1 MGVFFFFQVVDGI
14 RERHVTGV
22 QTCALPISDGDEYG
36 VWRRQPF
43 DSPTQTRTQQPIS
56 LPAAYDAG
64 LLLAAD
70 GTAVIGRSDESYGT
84 QIHAVYVGPVSAGT
98 DPRLRSEE
106 RRGGEGG
113 RWRGGT

>member
-1 MGVFFFFQVVDGI
+1 MVRATDRPSGTT
-14 RERHVTGV
+14 E
-22 QTCALPISDGDEYG
+22 ALIDPRGDWLWWFDDTDGDEYG

-43 DSPTQTRTQQPIS
+43 DSPTQTRTQRPIG

-84 QIHAVYVGPVSAGT
+84 QIHAVYV
-98 DPRLRSEE
+98 EI
-106 RRGGEGG
+106 G
-113 RWRGGT
+113 RASCRASG